1 MKLPGFVP
9 EELRQLAR
17 FVPLRGWD
25 AIEWKPLLGSMRSV
39 SWRYVTGR
47 GVDNLR
53 RSAEGEIS
61 HIAWAADLQGAEPL
75 ADIEDAEQLR
85 ALGDDVL
92 RLYFAQLLRND
103 GLFLDLRSGR
113 FAVRGD
119 TLVYAPN
126 GLWLR
131 LRPEFRAGMLALY
144 RSFYSADDAAFDVA
158 LRRMGLLRAGL
169 SADSESELKA
179 LLHAHFGID
188 QRAQHFSIETFKTS
202 FDELFEFFIRNG
214 YQLHSDFV
222 WVGFYLI
229 TLYLNLQQGG
239 QCHDVRSIC
248 FETLQKSPS

>member
-1 MKLPGFVP
+1 MQLPGFVP

-39 SWRYVTGR
+39 SWRYVTGQ
-47 GVDNLR
+47 GIDKLR

-61 HIAWAADLQGAEPL
+61 HIALATDLRDTLPL
-75 ADIEDAEQLR
+75 TDVTEAGQLR
-85 ALGDDVL
+85 ALGDDIL

-103 GLFLDLRSGR
+103 GLFLDLRSAR
-113 FAVRGD
+113 FGVSDD

-126 GLWLR
+126 GLWIR

-144 RSFYSADDAAFDVA
+144 RSFYSADDAAFDTA
-158 LRRMGLLRAGL
+158 LRRMGLLRPGL

-179 LLHAHFGID
+179 LLQAHFGID
-188 QRAQHFSIETFKTS
+188 QRAQSFSIETFKDS
-202 FDELFEFFIRNG
+202 FDDLFEFFIANG
-214 YQLHSDFV
+214 YKLHSDFV

-229 TLYLNLQQGG
+229 TLYLNLQRGG
-239 QCHDVRSIC
+239 QRHNVREIC
-248 FETLQKSPS
+248 SETLL